1 LLRLDKYDILISRN
15 QEYNTV
21 DGKKLRSGTSEPVLV
36 RLPDD
41 LLKALDAL
49 RRAEDDPPTR
59 PAMIRRILTE
69 WMAQNAPDT
78 PPAEQGD

>member
-1 LLRLDKYDILISRN
+1 MTELQKK
-15 QEYNTV
+15 
-21 DGKKLRSGTSEPVLV
+21 DGRAEPVLV

-78 PPAEQGD
+78 PPAERGD

>member
-1 LLRLDKYDILISRN
+1 MTDSQKK
-15 QEYNTV
+15 
-21 DGKKLRSGTSEPVLV
+21 DGRAEAVLV
-36 RLPDD
+36 RLPDK

-69 WMAQNAPDT
+69 WMDQNGPGTSPSDKV
-78 PPAEQGD
+78 E

>member
-1 LLRLDKYDILISRN
+1 MKSTPSGTMS
-15 QEYNTV
+15 Q
-21 DGKKLRSGTSEPVLV
+21 KKSRSGISEPVLV
-36 RLPDD
+36 RLPDE

-69 WMAQNAPDT
+69 WM
-78 PPAEQGD
+78 EQQGPKGASSDRDD

>member
-1 LLRLDKYDILISRN
+1 MS
-15 QEYNTV
+15 Q
-21 DGKKLRSGTSEPVLV
+21 KKSRSGISEPVLV
-36 RLPDD
+36 RLPDE

-69 WMAQNAPDT
+69 WM
-78 PPAEQGD
+78 EQQGPKGTSSDRDD